1 MKDSYTAEEEQVFE
15 RLHLAFQELA
25 EEFGGKTIFEITDIF
40 MKVSGDLEA
49 LKAYLNN
56 EKNNR
61 SEISQVA
68 EWNYIEDMALSMPE
82 NSTEYRDLLIRK
94 GRLEIEKRKFF
105 LLGAQGY
112 GLHTAQQ
119 QANSSMVTHPQQSQM

>member
-1 MKDSYTAEEEQVFE
+1 
-15 RLHLAFQELA
+15 
-25 EEFGGKTIFEITDIF
+25 

-49 LKAYLNN
+49 LRAYLQN
-56 EKNNR
+56 EK
-61 SEISQVA
+61 EKGKDISQVA

-105 LLGAQGY
+105 LLGA
-112 GLHTAQQ
+112 
-119 QANSSMVTHPQQSQM
+119 